1 MQRIIQCEH
10 RVRKQNSYVMF
21 LRKSLRQVDLFL
33 KMPSCDVQKKKKKG
47 GEVHDYSQRAKIRA
61 QGAPWVVSCKARRL

>member
-33 KMPSCDVQKKKKKG
+33 KMPSCDVQKKKKKVEKFMIIVRG
-47 GEVHDYSQRAKIRA
+47 PRLE
-61 QGAPWVVSCKARRL
+61 PKARRGL